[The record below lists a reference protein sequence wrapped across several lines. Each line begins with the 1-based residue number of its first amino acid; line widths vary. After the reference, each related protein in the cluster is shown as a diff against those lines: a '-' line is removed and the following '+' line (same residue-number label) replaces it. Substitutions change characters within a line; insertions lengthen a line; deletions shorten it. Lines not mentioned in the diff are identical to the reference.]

1 MILLDENTLATT
13 LMYCTGVEF
22 TVFQLIVAVLVY
34 HKKYV
39 SRFYQV
45 FWLTE
50 EAITHYHSGHFCLLL
65 SKNYEMV
72 FPGKFHAIAWIY
84 FRNIFIAISLRVCRE
99 LKYPQKSQN

>member
-50 EAITHYHSGHFCLLL
+50 EAITHYHSGLFLFVIVQKLWDG
-65 SKNYEMV
+65 
-72 FPGKFHAIAWIY
+72 F
-84 FRNIFIAISLRVCRE
+84 SL
-99 LKYPQKSQN
+99 